1 MRRIWLIRPIHR
13 TSSVIPIRHYNT
25 PVELRQL
32 RYFVAVAEELHF
44 GHAAQRLRIAQ
55 PALSRQIQSL
65 EQSLLVQ
72 LLARNRRRV
81 QITPAGQVFLE
92 RARLILA
99 RADEAVLA
107 AQRAGG
113 GVSGTLN
120 LGFVGSATYDVLPGV
135 LREFLQAAPDVDLT
149 LSEMTVHAQIE
160 ALTEKRID
168 IGLLRLP
175 PKTAGLVFRRIAR
188 EPLYVALPGSHRLAQ
203 VPALRMADLS
213 EESFVLYPDHPRPS
227 WTEFVVGLCQQ
238 AGFRPVV
245 VQRTVEIQTTLSL
258 VAAGIGV
265 SIVPK
270 CIGNLQRKDVVFRRL
285 VGVRARTELLVAYRE
300 KDSSPVVQTFL
311 KVMWRIVRAQ
321 RADVGEDSL
330 ASNPA

>member
-1 MRRIWLIRPIHR
+1 MD
-13 TSSVIPIRHYNT
+13 
-25 PVELRQL
+25 LRQL

-44 GHAAQRLRIAQ
+44 GHAARRLRIAQ
-55 PALSRQIQSL
+55 PALSRQIQAL
-65 EQSLLVQ
+65 EKDLLVQ
-72 LLARNRRRV
+72 LLFRNRRRV
-81 QITPAGQVFLE
+81 QITPAGQVFLD

-135 LREFLQAAPDVDLT
+135 LREFLQAAPHVDLT
-149 LSEMTVHAQIE
+149 LSEMTVHVQIE

-175 PKTAGLVFRRIAR
+175 ARTEGLVFRTIAR

-203 VPALRMADLS
+203 LTAVPLSALS
-213 EESFVLYPDHPRPS
+213 EEAFVLYPDHPRPS
-227 WTEFVVGLCQQ
+227 WTEFVIGLCQQ

-285 VGVRARTELLVAYRE
+285 AGVRARTELLAAYRE
-300 KDSSPVVQTFL
+300 HDPSPVVQTFL
-311 KVMWRIVRAQ
+311 KVLWRRVRAQ
-321 RADVGEDSL
+321 SGGTSSRNHRPTHSEESVRQQAKV
-330 ASNPA
+330 

>member
-1 MRRIWLIRPIHR
+1 
-13 TSSVIPIRHYNT
+13 
-25 PVELRQL
+25 VELRQL

-44 GHAAQRLRIAQ
+44 GHAAQRLRVAQ
-55 PALSRQIQSL
+55 PALSRQIQAL
-65 EQSLLVQ
+65 EKDLLVQ
-72 LLARNRRRV
+72 LLFRNRRRV
-81 QITPAGQVFLE
+81 QVTPAGQVFLE

-135 LREFLQAAPDVDLT
+135 LREFLQSAPHVDLT

-175 PKTAGLVFRRIAR
+175 AKTEGLVFRRIAR
-188 EPLYVALPGSHRLAQ
+188 EPLCVALPSSHRLAQ
-203 VPALRMADLS
+203 LPAVRLAALAG
-213 EESFVLYPDHPRPS
+213 EPFVLFPDHPRPS

-238 AGFRPVV
+238 AGFRPIV

-265 SIVPK
+265 SIVPE

-285 VGVRARTELLVAYRE
+285 AGVRAHTELLVAYR
-300 KDSSPVVQTFL
+300 DGDRSPVVQTFL
-311 KVMWRIVRAQ
+311 KVLWHRVRDQ
-321 RADVGEDSL
+321 RAGSSRKNKSGNSGVGSL
-330 ASNPA
+330 SS

>member
-1 MRRIWLIRPIHR
+1 MD
-13 TSSVIPIRHYNT
+13 
-25 PVELRQL
+25 LRQL

-55 PALSRQIQSL
+55 PALSRQIQAL
-65 EQSLLVQ
+65 EKDLLVQ
-72 LLARNRRRV
+72 LLFRNRRRV
-81 QITPAGQVFLE
+81 QITPAGQVFLD
-92 RARLILA
+92 RARQILA

-135 LREFLQAAPDVDLT
+135 LREFLHAAPHVDLT

-175 PKTAGLVFRRIAR
+175 ARTEGLVFRTIAR
-188 EPLYVALPGSHRLAQ
+188 EPLYVALPSSHRLAQ
-203 VPALRMADLS
+203 LPVVPLSALNK
-213 EESFVLYPDHPRPS
+213 ESFVLYPDHPRPS
-227 WTEFVVGLCQQ
+227 WTEFVIGLCEQ
-238 AGFRPVV
+238 AGFRPLVI
-245 VQRTVEIQTTLSL
+245 QRTVEIQTTLSL

-265 SIVPK
+265 SIAPK
-270 CIGNLQRKDVVFRRL
+270 CIGNLQRKDVVFRKL
-285 VGVRARTELLVAYRE
+285 GGVRARTELLVAYRE
-300 KDSSPVVQTFL
+300 HDSSPVVRTFL
-311 KVMWRIVRAQ
+311 KVLWRIVREQ
-321 RADVGEDSL
+321 KSGKSSGNGSSGDSD
-330 ASNPA
+330 AVARVPAKS

>member
-1 MRRIWLIRPIHR
+1 M
-13 TSSVIPIRHYNT
+13 
-25 PVELRQL
+25 ELRQL
-32 RYFVAVAEELHF
+32 RYFVAVAEDLHF

-55 PALSRQIQSL
+55 PALSRQIQAL
-65 EQSLLVQ
+65 EKEMLVQ
-72 LLARNRRRV
+72 LLFRNRRRV

-92 RARLILA
+92 RARLILT
-99 RADEAVLA
+99 RTEEAVLA

-120 LGFVGSATYDVLPGV
+120 LGFVGSATYDVLPSA
-135 LREFLQAAPDVDLT
+135 LRAFREAAPHVDLT

-175 PKTAGLVFRRIAR
+175 VKTAGLVYRRISR
-188 EPLYVALPGSHRLAQ
+188 EPLYVALPRSHRLAAM
-203 VPALRMADLS
+203 PALRLS
-213 EESFVLYPDHPRPS
+213 ALAEESFVLYPDHPRPS

-238 AGFRPVV
+238 AGFRPIV

-270 CIGNLQRKDVVFRRL
+270 CVGNIQRKDVAFRRL
-285 VGVRARTELLVAYRE
+285 TGVRARTELLAAYRE
-300 KDSSPVVQTFL
+300 HDPSPVVQTFL
-311 KVMWRIVRAQ
+311 KVLWRRVRSQ
-321 RADVGEDSL
+321 GPERKSKHDRPADTETVR
-330 ASNPA
+330 

>member
-1 MRRIWLIRPIHR
+1 MD
-13 TSSVIPIRHYNT
+13 
-25 PVELRQL
+25 LRQL

-44 GHAAQRLRIAQ
+44 GHAAHRLRIAQ
-55 PALSRQIQSL
+55 PALSRQIQAL
-65 EQSLLVQ
+65 EKDLLVQ
-72 LLARNRRRV
+72 LLFRNRRRV

-99 RADEAVLA
+99 RTDEAVLA

-120 LGFVGSATYDVLPGV
+120 LGFVGSAPYDVLPGV
-135 LREFLQAAPDVDLT
+135 LREFLQAAPHVDLT
-149 LSEMTVHAQIE
+149 LSEMTVYAQIE

-175 PKTAGLVFRRIAR
+175 AKTEGLVFRTIAR
-188 EPLYVALPGSHRLAQ
+188 EPLYVALPSSHHLAQ
-203 VPALRMADLS
+203 LPAVPLSALS
-213 EESFVLYPDHPRPS
+213 EEAFVLYPDHPRPS
-227 WTEFVVGLCQQ
+227 WTEYIIGLCQQ

-285 VGVRARTELLVAYRE
+285 AGVRARTELLAAYRE
-300 KDSSPVVQTFL
+300 HDPSPVVQTFL
-311 KVMWRIVRAQ
+311 KVLWRRVRAQ
-321 RADVGEDSL
+321 KSVVSTRSHRSVDAEEPVRH
-330 ASNPA
+330 AAKH

>member
-1 MRRIWLIRPIHR
+1 M
-13 TSSVIPIRHYNT
+13 
-25 PVELRQL
+25 ELRQL

-44 GHAAQRLRIAQ
+44 GHAARRLRVAQ

-65 EQSLLVQ
+65 EKDLLVQ
-72 LLARNRRRV
+72 LLFRNRRRV
-81 QITPAGQVFLE
+81 QITPAGQVFLD

-99 RADEAVLA
+99 RTAEAVLA
-107 AQRAGG
+107 AQRAGV

-120 LGFVGSATYDVLPGV
+120 LGFVGSATYDVLPEV
-135 LREFLQAAPDVDLT
+135 LREFLRAAPHVDLT
-149 LSEMTVHAQIE
+149 LSEMTVYAQIE

-175 PKTAGLVFRRIAR
+175 TRTEGLVFRTIAR
-188 EPLYVALPGSHRLAQ
+188 EPLYVALPSSHRLARLPA
-203 VPALRMADLS
+203 VPVSALAG
-213 EESFVLYPDHPRPS
+213 EPFVLYPDHPRPS
-227 WTEFVVGLCQQ
+227 WTDYVIGLCQQ
-238 AGFRPVV
+238 AGFRPTV

-285 VGVRARTELLVAYRE
+285 AGLRARTELLAAYRE
-300 KDSSPVVQTFL
+300 RDPSPVVQTFL
-311 KVMWRIVRAQ
+311 KVLRHRMREQASGESYRNGTLVDEGKLARAPIK
-321 RADVGEDSL
+321 D
-330 ASNPA
+330 

>member
-1 MRRIWLIRPIHR
+1 MD
-13 TSSVIPIRHYNT
+13 
-25 PVELRQL
+25 LRQL

-55 PALSRQIQSL
+55 PALSRQIQAL
-65 EQSLLVQ
+65 EKDLLVQ
-72 LLARNRRRV
+72 LLFRNRRRV

-92 RARLILA
+92 RARQILA

-107 AQRAGG
+107 AQRVGG

-135 LREFLQAAPDVDLT
+135 LREFLKAAPHVDLT
-149 LSEMTVHAQIE
+149 LSEMTVHTQIE
-160 ALTEKRID
+160 ALVEKRID

-175 PKTAGLVFRRIAR
+175 AKTQGLVFRTIAR
-188 EPLYVALPGSHRLAQ
+188 EPLYVALPSSHRLAQ
-203 VPALRMADLS
+203 LPVVPLSALSA
-213 EESFVLYPDHPRPS
+213 ESFVLYPDHPRPS
-227 WTEFVVGLCQQ
+227 WTEYVIGLCQQ

-258 VAAGIGV
+258 VAAGIGL
-265 SIVPK
+265 SIVPR

-285 VGVRARTELLVAYRE
+285 TGVRARTELLVAYRE
-300 KDSSPVVQTFL
+300 RDPSPVVQSFL
-311 KVMWRIVRAQ
+311 KVLWRKVRAQ
-321 RADVGEDSL
+321 RGKSAEKNRRMHPEELVRH
-330 ASNPA
+330 PAKD

>member
-1 MRRIWLIRPIHR
+1 M
-13 TSSVIPIRHYNT
+13 
-25 PVELRQL
+25 ELRQL

-44 GHAAQRLRIAQ
+44 GHAAQRLHIAQ
-55 PALSRQIQSL
+55 PALSRQIQAL
-65 EQSLLVQ
+65 EKELLLQ
-72 LLARNRRRV
+72 LLFRNRRRV
-81 QITPAGQVFLE
+81 QITPAGQVFLD

-99 RADEAVLA
+99 RTEEAVLA

-135 LREFLQAAPDVDLT
+135 LRAFRQAAPYVDLI
-149 LSEMTVHAQIE
+149 LSEMNVHSQIE

-175 PKTAGLVFRRIAR
+175 AKTAGLVFRTIAR
-188 EPLYVALPGSHRLAQ
+188 EPLYVALPSSHRLARL
-203 VPALRMADLS
+203 PALRLS
-213 EESFVLYPDHPRPS
+213 ALAEEAFVLYPDHPRPS
-227 WTEFVVGLCQQ
+227 WTDFVIGLCQQ
-238 AGFRPVV
+238 AGFRPIV

-270 CIGNLQRKDVVFRRL
+270 CIGNILRKDVVFRRL
-285 VGVRARTELLVAYRE
+285 TGLRQRTELLAAYRE
-300 KDSSPVVQTFL
+300 HDSSPVVQTFL
-311 KVMWRIVRAQ
+311 KVLWRGIRAQ
-321 RADVGEDSL
+321 RTEKESANERPLDAESGQLSR
-330 ASNPA
+330 

>member
-1 MRRIWLIRPIHR
+1 M
-13 TSSVIPIRHYNT
+13 
-25 PVELRQL
+25 

-44 GHAAQRLRIAQ
+44 GRAAQRLRIAQ
-55 PALSRQIQSL
+55 PALSRQIQAL
-65 EQSLLVQ
+65 EKDLLVQ
-72 LLARNRRRV
+72 LLFRNRRRV
-81 QITPAGQVFLE
+81 QVTPAGQVFLD

-99 RADEAVLA
+99 RSDEAVLA

-113 GVSGTLN
+113 GVSGALN

-135 LREFLQAAPDVDLT
+135 LRDFLRAAPHVDLT

-175 PKTAGLVFRRIAR
+175 PKTEGLVFRTIAR
-188 EPLYVALPGSHRLAQ
+188 EPLYVALPSSHRLAQ
-203 VPALRMADLS
+203 FPSLSLSALAS
-213 EESFVLYPDHPRPS
+213 EPFVLYPDHPRPS
-227 WTEFVVGLCQQ
+227 WTEFVIGLCQQ
-238 AGFRPVV
+238 AGFRPLVL
-245 VQRTVEIQTTLSL
+245 QRTVEIQTTLSL

-285 VGVRARTELLVAYRE
+285 TGVRARTELLAAYRE
-300 KDSSPVVQTFL
+300 RDPSPVVQTFL
-311 KVMWRIVRAQ
+311 KVLWRRVRERKAGTSSGKSSAVS
-321 RADVGEDSL
+321 RDPVEL
-330 ASNPA
+330 ARN

>member
-1 MRRIWLIRPIHR
+1 M
-13 TSSVIPIRHYNT
+13 
-25 PVELRQL
+25 ELRQL

-44 GHAAQRLRIAQ
+44 GHAARRLRIAQ
-55 PALSRQIQSL
+55 PALSRQIQAL
-65 EQSLLVQ
+65 EKDVLVQ
-72 LLARNRRRV
+72 LLLRNRRRV

-99 RADEAVLA
+99 RVDEAILA

-120 LGFVGSATYDVLPGV
+120 LGFVGSATYDVLPAV
-135 LREFLQAAPDVDLT
+135 LREFLQAAPHVELT
-149 LSEMTVHAQIE
+149 LSEMTVHAQLE
-160 ALTEKRID
+160 ALIEKRID

-175 PKTAGLVFRRIAR
+175 AKTEGLVFRRVAR
-188 EPLYVALPGSHRLAQ
+188 EPLYVALPSSHPLAKL
-203 VPALRMADLS
+203 PALRLAALS
-213 EESFVLYPDHPRPS
+213 AEPFVLYPDHPRPS
-227 WTEFVVGLCQQ
+227 WTEFVIGLCQQ
-238 AGFRPVV
+238 AGFRPTV

-285 VGVRARTELLVAYRE
+285 LGVRARTELLVAYRE
-300 KDSSPVVQTFL
+300 RDPSPVVQSFL
-311 KVMWRIVRAQ
+311 KVLWRRVHAQKGTARSSREKRSSSESVRHATKNQ
-321 RADVGEDSL
+321 S
-330 ASNPA
+330 PQ

>member
-1 MRRIWLIRPIHR
+1 MD
-13 TSSVIPIRHYNT
+13 
-25 PVELRQL
+25 LRQL

-44 GHAAQRLRIAQ
+44 GHAAHRLRIAQ
-55 PALSRQIQSL
+55 PALSRQIQAL
-65 EQSLLVQ
+65 EKDLLVQ
-72 LLARNRRRV
+72 LLFRNRRRV

-135 LREFLQAAPDVDLT
+135 LREFRQAARHVDLT

-175 PKTAGLVFRRIAR
+175 AKTEGLVFRAIAR
-188 EPLYVALPGSHRLAQ
+188 EPLYVALPSSHRLALLPA
-203 VPALRMADLS
+203 VPMTALS
-213 EESFVLYPDHPRPS
+213 EEPFVLYPDHPRPS
-227 WTEFVVGLCQQ
+227 WTEYVIGLCQQ

-285 VGVRARTELLVAYRE
+285 AGVRARTELLAAYRE
-300 KDSSPVVQTFL
+300 HDPSPVVQTFL
-311 KVMWRIVRAQ
+311 KVLWRRVRAQ
-321 RADVGEDSL
+321 KGSSRNDRSMDAEEPVPVRH
-330 ASNPA
+330 PAKH

>member
-1 MRRIWLIRPIHR
+1 M
-13 TSSVIPIRHYNT
+13 
-25 PVELRQL
+25 ELRQL

-55 PALSRQIQSL
+55 PALSRQIQAL
-65 EQSLLVQ
+65 EKDLLVQ
-72 LLARNRRRV
+72 LLFRNRRRV

-99 RADEAVLA
+99 RADEAILA

-135 LREFLQAAPDVDLT
+135 LREFLQAAPHVDLT
-149 LSEMTVHAQIE
+149 LSEMTVHAQLE

-168 IGLLRLP
+168 IGLLR
-175 PKTAGLVFRRIAR
+175 
-188 EPLYVALPGSHRLAQ
+188 
-203 VPALRMADLS
+203 
-213 EESFVLYPDHPRPS
+213 
-227 WTEFVVGLCQQ
+227 QQ
-238 AGFRPVV
+238 AGFRPIV

-270 CIGNLQRKDVVFRRL
+270 CIGNLRRKDVVFRRL
-285 VGVRARTELLVAYRE
+285 VGVRARTELLAAYRE
-300 KDSSPVVQTFL
+300 RDPSPVVQTFL
-311 KVMWRIVRAQ
+311 KVLRRRARAHEAGTESRKDVRAHGDLALQ
-321 RADVGEDSL
+321 RAKD
-330 ASNPA
+330 